1 MKYIPMCIVIVLM
14 NTSLVGKISRSR
26 NMLQWTVADL
36 PQMKTDVTHFVLRN
50 KNIPVRTLSSRLI
63 CTIEASSSR
72 YDVYQTLEH
81 FARIVTNIFFSDED
95 DWDCINTARAPFH
108 YKDRLS

>member
-14 NTSLVGKISRSR
+14 NTSLLGKISRSR

-50 KNIPVRTLSSRLI
+50 KNIHVRTLSSRLI
-63 CTIEASSSR
+63 YTIEASSSR

-81 FARIVTNIFFSDED
+81 FARIVTNFFFSDED